1 MIQMVVNIIQTTM
14 IMAVQSNEHKLH
26 SVMEQSSTQ
35 NRTLHYGNT
44 FIHDLTIIDQD
55 SRLLDD
61 NSKPEHERV

>member
-26 SVMEQSSTQ
+26 SVMEQSST
-35 NRTLHYGNT
+35 LHYGNT

>member
-1 MIQMVVNIIQTTM
+1 
-14 IMAVQSNEHKLH
+14 MAVQSNEHKLH

-61 NSKPEHERV
+61 NSKPEHERE